1 MNHHPPMPVI
11 LFDGECALCQ
21 RVVRGLLRLDGEARM
36 RFAPL
41 QGAAGQAFLRA
52 RGLPTDD
59 FDSLVFVPDWDH
71 AASGEYLMRT
81 DGLIGALK
89 VCGGIG
95 AELAAILA
103 VWPTGWRDAGYR
115 WVARSRH
122 RIFGEWTPRPLA
134 RPEWAA
140 RFLP

>member
-1 MNHHPPMPVI
+1 MPVI

-95 AELAAILA
+95 GRAGRDPGRLAH
-103 VWPTGWRDAGYR
+103 G
-115 WVARSRH
+115 
-122 RIFGEWTPRPLA
+122 LA
-134 RPEWAA
+134 RRRLPLGRAFPPPDLRRMDSAA
-140 RFLP
+140 AGPAGMGRSLPAVTRA